1 VKRLMAILL
10 GVVLSWSCA
19 LPVYARTK
27 KPKLSN
33 PEARAA
39 LKRNKA
45 VQKKMKKM
53 AKSRNKE
60 TKYLKAAR

>member
-1 VKRLMAILL
+1 MKKLMAFLL
-10 GVVLSWSCA
+10 GAVLCCSCA
-19 LPVYARTK
+19 PPVYARTR
-27 KPKLSN
+27 KPKLQN

-45 VQKKMKKM
+45 VQRKMKKM